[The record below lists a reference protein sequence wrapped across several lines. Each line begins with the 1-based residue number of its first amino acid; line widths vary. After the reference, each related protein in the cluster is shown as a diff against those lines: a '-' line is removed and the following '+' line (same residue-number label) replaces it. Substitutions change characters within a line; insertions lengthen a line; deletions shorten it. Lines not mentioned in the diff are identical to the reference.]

1 MESYGPSFLEA
12 IRDYCDRTGTTQDVV
27 WRTQESSSN
36 PNAVRLSGTKSI
48 TIPLLKQQRPLDEIA
63 AKAGVTVGTVA
74 NHLSELIQ
82 NNLVDSIDVWVPRD
96 IQNRILAAADVVGRE
111 KLSPIYEHLQQQ
123 IGYETIRIVMTFESQ
138 NAASTDTAR

>member
-1 MESYGPSFLEA
+1 
-12 IRDYCDRTGTTQDVV
+12 
-27 WRTQESSSN
+27 
-36 PNAVRLSGTKSI
+36 
-48 TIPLLKQQRPLDEIA
+48 LLKQQRPLDEIA

-111 KLSPIYEHLQQQ
+111 KLSPIYEQLQQQ